1 MSISALGGPQTYHA
15 LQALQAS
22 RAARPPQVEAETQ
35 RPVEPAGGASGAGGA
50 KANAG
55 EDRVNLS
62 AAGQSKAT
70 AYEALKGT
78 SRVISEDTPGR
89 LGDGKSQTAAD
100 LLRQQS
106 RDVGRDQAGQAASR
120 LHVIA

>member
-1 MSISALGGPQTYHA
+1 MKSGKPEPLSLAPRGRSKRPSAGPSSQW
-15 LQALQAS
+15 
-22 RAARPPQVEAETQ
+22 
-35 RPVEPAGGASGAGGA
+35 GFGA